1 MDLFTSVLILLT
13 QVLLSDNRDIPHIIF
28 LLEDPKQEKEKVG
41 APAPGGKQLQF
52 IEKVRIA
59 TINTGSQII

>member
-1 MDLFTSVLILLT
+1 MDLFTAVLILLA
-13 QVLLSDNRDIPHIIF
+13 QVLLSDNGDII
-28 LLEDPKQEKEKVG
+28 LLLGDPKQEKEKLG

-59 TINTGSQII
+59 KIDTGSQII